1 MELDSLLLDTGTIFG
16 LTSHYLK
23 RKQKV
28 NYSLSVCMFC
38 YFIITYSYSISCQ
51 ISFKPRCLLLSYLSN
66 ENMQK

>member
-38 YFIITYSYSISCQ
+38 YFIIT
-51 ISFKPRCLLLSYLSN
+51 
-66 ENMQK
+66 